1 MLRKTCLKLAAIPFF
16 VLVAVGSS
24 SPKKDGAADDDKS
37 STTSTTAGQVGKAV
51 VVGDAEWTI
60 LDVVN
65 RGSQMKANESY
76 EKDASTAGTFVQVH
90 FKVANKGK
98 KEGTIGELPKLIDV
112 SSREFGSIDNASSFR
127 PKDTSGIFL
136 DKINP
141 TLSKEFTEIY
151 ELPAGVNAVS
161 IKAHDFGLFGKDKVI
176 NLGPL
181 PAAPTA
187 PVAAAPAK
195 AAAGGAAK
203 PIAAAA
209 GGAGGAKAMAAPA
222 KK

>member
-1 MLRKTCLKLAAIPFF
+1 
-16 VLVAVGSS
+16 
-24 SPKKDGAADDDKS
+24 
-37 STTSTTAGQVGKAV
+37 
-51 VVGDAEWTI
+51 
-60 LDVVN
+60 
-65 RGSQMKANESY
+65 MKANESY

-98 KEGTIGELPKLIDV
+98 KEGTIGDLPKLVDG
-112 SSREFGSIDNASSFR
+112 SSREFGTIDNASSFC

-151 ELPAGVNAVS
+151 ELPAGVTAVS
-161 IKAHDFGLFGKDKVI
+161 MKAHDFGLFGKDKVI

-181 PAAPTA
+181 PAAPPPPA
-187 PVAAAPAK
+187 PVAAAAPAAK
-195 AAAGGAAK
+195 AAGGAAK
-203 PIAAAA
+203 PVTAASAP
-209 GGAGGAKAMAAPA
+209 AGGAKARAAPA

>member
-1 MLRKTCLKLAAIPFF
+1 MLRKTCFQLAAIPFF
-16 VLVAVGSS
+16 IVLAVGSS
-24 SPKKDGAADDDKS
+24 SPKKNGGADDDKTG
-37 STTSTTAGQVGKAV
+37 TTSTTAGSVGKAV

-76 EKDASTAGTFVQVH
+76 EKDATSTGTFVQVH

-98 KEGTIGELPKLIDV
+98 KEGTIGELPKLVDA
-112 SSREFGSIDNASSFR
+112 SSREFGTIDNASSFR
-127 PKDTSGIFL
+127 PKDTTGVFL

-151 ELPAGVNAVS
+151 ELPAGVTSVS
-161 IKAHDFGLFGKDKVI
+161 IKTHDFGLFGKEKVI
-176 NLGPL
+176 NLGAL
-181 PAAPTA
+181 PPAPPPPA

-203 PIAAAA
+203 PFAAA
-209 GGAGGAKAMAAPA
+209 GAAKAKAAPA